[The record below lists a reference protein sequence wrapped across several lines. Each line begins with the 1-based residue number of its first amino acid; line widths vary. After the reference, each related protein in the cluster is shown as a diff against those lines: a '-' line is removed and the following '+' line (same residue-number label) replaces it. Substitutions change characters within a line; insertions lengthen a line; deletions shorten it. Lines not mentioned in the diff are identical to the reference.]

1 MRACPLTTWRLC
13 AACMQQGEMV
23 TSPEV
28 ISQVLMGLPLPE
40 DGEGDLH
47 ANMLRMLGSLQ
58 DISAAGVRAIAAH
71 TQLDATW

>member
-1 MRACPLTTWRLC
+1 
-13 AACMQQGEMV
+13 MQQGEVV

-40 DGEGDLH
+40 DGEGDHH

-58 DISAAGVRAIAAH
+58 DISAAGVHAIAAY
-71 TQLDATW
+71 TQLDAIW